1 MSNMNGDNEDETIVH
16 GVHISDATMLYSN
29 HLQMMG
35 EKTCSSTWVLHV
47 IRVPSFKE
55 STVRCVAPFSLV
67 VLVSRLLYPGNC
79 AKSLQWPIIPLASQS
94 AEQNIH
100 E

>member
-35 EKTCSSTWVLHV
+35 EKTCSST
-47 IRVPSFKE
+47 
-55 STVRCVAPFSLV
+55 
-67 VLVSRLLYPGNC
+67 
-79 AKSLQWPIIPLASQS
+79 
-94 AEQNIH
+94 
-100 E
+100 